1 MAQTIRTSTAG
12 ATRRG
17 TNIALWVLQ
26 VVAAGVFVLA
36 AVPKL
41 TADPQA
47 VAGFT
52 AMGLGIAGMYI
63 IGALEIAGAIGL
75 LIPRLSG
82 LAGSA
87 LIALMVGAVISTLLV
102 FGPGMVALPAAVLVL
117 VAIIAWGRRGRTVQ
131 LVTTTRARLRG

>member
-63 IGALEIAGAIGL
+63 IGALEVAGAIGL

-117 VAIIAWGRRGRTVQ
+117 VAIIAWGRRGRTAQ
-131 LVTTTRARLRG
+131 LVATTRARLRG

>member
-1 MAQTIRTSTAG
+1 MAQTITTSTAG

-26 VVAAGVFVLA
+26 VVAAGVFVMA

-52 AMGLGIAGMYI
+52 ALGLGIAGMYI
-63 IGALEIAGAIGL
+63 IGVLEVAGAIGL
-75 LIPRLSG
+75 LIPRLAG

-102 FGPGMVALPAAVLVL
+102 FGASMVALPAAVLVL
-117 VAIIAWGRRGRTVQ
+117 VAIIAWGRRGRTAQ
-131 LVTTTRARLRG
+131 LVASARARLRG